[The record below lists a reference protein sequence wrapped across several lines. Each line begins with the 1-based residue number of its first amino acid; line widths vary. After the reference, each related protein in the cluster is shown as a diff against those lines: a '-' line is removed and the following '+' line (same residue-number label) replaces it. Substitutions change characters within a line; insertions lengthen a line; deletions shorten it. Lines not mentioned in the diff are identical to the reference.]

1 MSQSFRGSAKK
12 QAAEKAL
19 QKRPVLVLF
28 YMVGCPHCEA
38 NEKAWKEAKKKFGG
52 NVVEI
57 DQDAVPDSAG
67 VSGFPTMK
75 YIDAQGK
82 ESEISGQKE
91 SGDQI
96 LSELGAQSKGGSRR
110 RHTRR
115 RGHSRRNRKLRHRS
129 LRNNVALV

>member
-19 QKRPVLVLF
+19 RKRPVLVLF

-38 NEKAWKEAKKKFGG
+38 NEKAWKEAKKKVGG

-57 DQDAVPDSAG
+57 DQDAVPESEG
-67 VSGFPTMK
+67 VNGFPTMR
-75 YIDAQGK
+75 YVDAQGK
-82 ESEISGQKE
+82 TTEITGEKQ

-96 LSELGAQSKGGSRR
+96 LTELGVSKMRGSRR
-110 RHTRR
+110 HSLRR
-115 RGHSRRNRKLRHRS
+115 LNSRRNRKLRHRT
-129 LRNNVALV
+129 LRNNVALA

>member
-19 QKRPVLVLF
+19 RKRPVLVLF

-38 NEKAWKEAKKKFGG
+38 NDKAWKEAKKKVGG
-52 NVVEI
+52 NVVEV
-57 DQDAVPDSAG
+57 DQDAVPDSEG
-67 VSGFPTMK
+67 VNGFPTMR

-82 ESEISGQKE
+82 TTEISGEKQ

-96 LSELGAQSKGGSRR
+96 LSELGVSKMRGSRR
-110 RHTRR
+110 HSLRR
-115 RGHSRRNRKLRHRS
+115 LNSRRNRKLRHRT
-129 LRNNVALV
+129 LRNNVALA